1 MMSVGNVLRI
11 IALVAWAIATI
22 GIPVPR
28 LNLIALGL
36 FLWFLATFS
45 G

>member
-1 MMSVGNVLRI
+1 MSIGNIFRI

-22 GIPVPR
+22 GVPVPR

-36 FLWFLATFS
+36 FLWFLATFA
-45 G
+45 